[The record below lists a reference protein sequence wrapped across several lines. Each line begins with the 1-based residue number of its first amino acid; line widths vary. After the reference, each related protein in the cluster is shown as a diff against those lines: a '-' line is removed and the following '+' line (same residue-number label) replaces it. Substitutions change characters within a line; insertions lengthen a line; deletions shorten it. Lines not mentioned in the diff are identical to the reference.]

1 MVSGLIPL
9 RSRNQALNWLTP
21 TNIYTTDELLDCMR
35 GLVLQTQ
42 GCGISITQDS
52 IRVFGRSSCEAPV
65 SMEWQKLEILY

>member
-1 MVSGLIPL
+1 LDTS
-9 RSRNQALNWLTP
+9 QAQIQGFKLAHP
-21 TNIYTTDELLDCMR
+21 IIYTTDELLDCMR